1 MIMKKLLFAILLL
14 SASVACTEH
23 DPFDILDDTTDAEE
37 PLWILSRFLPEN
49 YKDASGEAFFSHED
63 LRNAGLLESPVPY
76 GEEFCRVPTSGELQ
90 MIFPHCDD
98 PVFLGQYNMWLPLNH
113 AWSPASE
120 GIAFKETAY
129 LYNRDD
135 CSADPSGEIVS
146 GDSEF
151 YYASEYEDGD
161 PDFIPNF
168 ALRFKGTTQYA
179 AYMYQIKVKEFD
191 THSEYVLNLK
201 AKWLREKDVSTKM
214 EDIIRPEYWESDCL
228 ELEFPLESY
237 WDADGVMADICG
249 RLISSTLEDGESV
262 LGSFDLS
269 QSGMDKG
276 DSAARYN
283 LRMIRCKEDGKL

>member
-1 MIMKKLLFAILLL
+1 
-14 SASVACTEH
+14 
-23 DPFDILDDTTDAEE
+23 
-37 PLWILSRFLPEN
+37 
-49 YKDASGEAFFSHED
+49 
-63 LRNAGLLESPVPY
+63 
-76 GEEFCRVPTSGELQ
+76 

-151 YYASEYEDGD
+151 YYAPEYEDGD

-237 WDADGVMADICG
+237 WDSDGVMADICG

>member
-1 MIMKKLLFAILLL
+1 MIMKKMLFAIMLGF
-14 SASVACTEH
+14 AFTACTKH
-23 DPFDILDDTTDAEE
+23 DPFDNIVGNPDAEE

-49 YKDASGEAFFSHED
+49 YQNANGDEFFSYDD
-63 LRNAGLLESPVPY
+63 LKNVGLLEAPVPA
-76 GEEFCRVPTSGELQ
+76 GEGFCRVPSSGELQ

-113 AWSPASE
+113 AWSPVLE
-120 GIAFKETAY
+120 GIAFKETAF
-129 LYNRDD
+129 LDNKDD

-179 AYMYQIKVKEFD
+179 AYMYQIKVKDFD
-191 THSEYVLNLK
+191 THTEYVLNLK
-201 AKWLREKDVSTKM
+201 AKWLREKDVTTKM
-214 EDIIRPEYWESDCL
+214 EDIIRPEYWESDFL

-237 WDADGVMADICG
+237 WDSDGVMADICG
-249 RLISSTLEDGESV
+249 RLISSTLEDGDPV
-262 LGSFDLS
+262 LGSFSLS
-269 QSGMDKG
+269 QSGMEKG
-276 DSAARYN
+276 DVAARYN